1 MGIISKEFERQ
12 LEVWR
17 DQYAGNPRQEMIC
30 LCLLALE
37 REEIVSIAY
46 REELMLKRL
55 RSMPIA
61 PELRNIVHHALL
73 WAWKDEEMHAIYIR
87 GMILKLGGRR
97 LRAMAYLRQMAGAL
111 GGWASSVR
119 QHVRWKDAP
128 ISYALASLITWSG
141 YRLGQ
146 VPQEVHGYLNYGPFR
161 RFCLFNVDAEE
172 TARLCWSRLS
182 ELAQHDSAMPAHLVA
197 DLRRVQGDEERHR
210 KVFEILASAFDDGD
224 TLINGETAESLS
236 RKIGGV
242 SEFFLARPQR
252 GTTAANHPLGAG
264 GSVWVRAG
272 TSLDQKLTVFRG
284 LLTDCG
290 FEGRLSERA
299 RELRKPVSEL
309 RVVIKPT
316 FMMGYHRKDT
326 SVITDP
332 LLLEELAQYL
342 HEHGCTDVAVVEG
355 RNIYDRFFA
364 HRTVEEVARYFN
376 VASAYYRVVDTS
388 MEQVPHAYF
397 RGLAQYSVARS
408 WKEADFRIT
417 FGKMRSHPIELAYLA
432 MGNVEWMGGRCD
444 EFVFPERQAE
454 RETAIMMLLD
464 EFPPH
469 LALLDAYDSAADGLI
484 GVMGCPRPKSPK
496 RLYASADALAL
507 DIVAARHL
515 NINGPGDSSILRA
528 ATHWFG
534 NPTATS
540 EVIGTDEPITEWRG
554 PYDNELSALLSFFAF
569 PVYVF
574 GSGRGS
580 LFVPEMDEDAFPPID
595 RGLIVGM
602 ARRAMVRLLGL
613 HHRR

>member
-1 MGIISKEFERQ
+1 VGGISQEFERQ
-12 LEVWR
+12 LKQWR
-17 DQYAGNPRQEMIC
+17 VQYAENPRMEMIR

-37 REEIVSIAY
+37 REEIVSVAY
-46 REELMLKRL
+46 REAKMVKRL
-55 RSMPIA
+55 QSMPIA
-61 PELRNIVHHALL
+61 QELRNIVHHALL

-87 GMILKLGGRR
+87 GMILKLGSRR
-97 LRAMAYLRQMAGAL
+97 LRTVAYLRQMAGAL

-128 ISYALASLITWSG
+128 ISYVLASLTTWSG
-141 YRLGQ
+141 FLLGQ
-146 VPQEVHGYLNYGPFR
+146 VPREVHQYLNYGSFR
-161 RFCLFNVDAEE
+161 QFCLFNVDAEE

-182 ELAQHDSAMPAHLVA
+182 DLAQHDSATPANLAA
-197 DLRRVQGDEERHR
+197 DFRRVQADEERHR
-210 KVFEILASAFDDGD
+210 KIFEILAAAFDDND
-224 TLINGETAESLS
+224 RLVEGESEESLTQ
-236 RKIGGV
+236 RIGGV

-252 GTTAANHPLGAG
+252 GIAAANHPLGAG
-264 GSVWVRAG
+264 GKVWVVRGDSAEEKRA
-272 TSLDQKLTVFRG
+272 LFRN
-284 LLTDCG
+284 LLNDCG
-290 FEGRLSERA
+290 LRTRLVERA
-299 RELRKPVSEL
+299 RELGKPVGDM

-332 LLLEELAQYL
+332 SLLDELGRYL
-342 HEHGCTDVAVVEG
+342 QELGCAGVAVVES
-355 RNIYDRFFA
+355 RNIYDHFFA
-364 HRTVEEVARYFN
+364 HRTVAEVARYFN
-376 VASAYYRVVDTS
+376 IASGYYRVVDTS
-388 MEQVPHAYF
+388 LEQVPHAYF

-432 MGNVEWMGGRCD
+432 IGNVEWMGGRCD
-444 EFVFPERQAE
+444 EFMFPERQAE

-484 GVMGCPRPKSPK
+484 GVMGCPQPKSPR

-515 NINGPGDSSILRA
+515 KIDDPGDSSILRA

-534 NPTATS
+534 NPAAAS
-540 EVIGTDEPITEWRG
+540 QVVGCDEPLSSWRG

-580 LFVPEMDEDAFPPID
+580 LFVPEMDEDAFPPLD
-595 RGLIVGM
+595 RSRSVVI
-602 ARRAMVRLLGL
+602 ARRATIRLLGL